1 MTNVDRVRKL
11 LQEYKSLSILEISR
25 LSELSFTQAQT
36 SIYHLRSLKQVYI
49 SGHDVRVKQG
59 RVACF
64 WSLGNLP
71 DVPPPKVNK
80 KAAKKAAAARYRE
93 RHRAK
98 IRLADRICRKPE
110 FQLSPFSGILLGIQ
124 TPR

>member
-1 MTNVDRVRKL
+1 MTNIEQIEKI
-11 LQEYKSLSILEISR
+11 LQEYKSLTILEMAKLLDIDMKKVQSAVYYLHPR
-25 LSELSFTQAQT
+25 RR
-36 SIYHLRSLKQVYI
+36 IYV
-49 SGHDVRVKQG
+49 SGHDVRTKQG

-64 WSLGNLP
+64 WSLGDLP

-93 RHRAK
+93 RHRAQ
-98 IRLADRICRKPE
+98 IRLADRVRRKPE

-124 TPR
+124 TPC